1 MKRLAFILIALF
13 SLNIISVF
21 AQESQDSQESSSVR
35 SSSSAVGSYTG
46 EKPKSNMV
54 LREML
59 LSPMGNVPASHE
71 LMKYG
76 DVKKAAKG
84 TYTVDDASDRDAN
97 SFFIFKNDNPRTS
110 SLFYHGFQFSNY
122 YFSVSK
128 RYTHYDRRFNYELKL
143 KSNISTA
150 KAFLEYVVKDF
161 NDFGIPLKNF
171 DAKSK
176 YVKALL
182 NYKEGV
188 KCYTVEL
195 NDYGSGPTLSIDV
208 SYKKP

>member
-1 MKRLAFILIALF
+1 MYSRRNRRTPKNPPLSVAVVLLKALT
-13 SLNIISVF
+13 
-21 AQESQDSQESSSVR
+21 QERSPSRTWCCVR
-35 SSSSAVGSYTG
+35 C
-46 EKPKSNMV
+46 
-54 LREML
+54 
-59 LSPMGNVPASHE
+59 ASHE

-110 SLFYHGFQFSNY
+110 SLYYHGFQFSNY

-143 KSNISTA
+143 KSNLSTA

-161 NDFGIPLKNF
+161 NDLGIPLKSF

-176 YVKALL
+176 YVKVLL
-182 NYKEGV
+182 NYKEEA
-188 KCYTVEL
+188 KYYTVEL
-195 NDYGSGPTLSIDV
+195 NDYGSGPTLRIDV